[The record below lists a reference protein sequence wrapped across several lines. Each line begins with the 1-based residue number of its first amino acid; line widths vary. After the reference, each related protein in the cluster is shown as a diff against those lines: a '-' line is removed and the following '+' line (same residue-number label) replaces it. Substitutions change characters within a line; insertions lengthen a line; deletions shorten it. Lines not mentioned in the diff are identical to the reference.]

1 MAEVAFGSLEK
12 IVKVALAIKEA
23 VETVKQNDKECR
35 AIEKCATRCT
45 ALLKRLKE
53 QTDIMK
59 DEAMRGPLEDVT
71 ESLEEAL
78 ELVKRCQRKHYFS
91 FMRFNNYELS
101 TATNNFSD
109 ENIIG
114 GGGAATV
121 YKSNYQE
128 QLGVVRDGQE
138 VAIKKVFDYCLAD
151 TNERSIYDGIN
162 VFINLEHKNIIRPLG
177 YCHEI
182 VMVLCHN
189 EGKYIGAHSNIF
201 CFVEKYM
208 PNGSMK
214 SFIKGMFSLGYMAPE
229 YLGEGILSTKCDVY
243 AFGMILNQTISSLN
257 RSKSRYRHF
266 VGWAELAEDA
276 RRMETFGPAPA
287 KVDQSQLMEI
297 KRCIEVG
304 SLCTQFDR
312 HERPTMT
319 EVLQMLSGSSKK

>member
-1 MAEVAFGSLEK
+1 MADVAFGSLEK

-35 AIEKCATRCT
+35 AIKMCATRCT
-45 ALLKRLKE
+45 ALLKRLEE

-59 DEAMRGPLEDVT
+59 DEAMRGPLEDVA

-78 ELVKRCQRKHYFS
+78 ELVKLCQRKHCFS
-91 FMRFNNYELS
+91 QLWKAGDMAKELRRVQDDIVRKIQVGDF
-101 TATNNFSD
+101 A
-109 ENIIG
+109 
-114 GGGAATV
+114 AMVQATV
-121 YKSNYQE
+121 MLTNFQNAHAALPPPLPPPPLSEEVVPGSQLIDWSSCFRMIQGIAQGIHYLHE
-128 QLGVVRDGQE
+128 QCVVRTDL
-138 VAIKKVFDYCLAD
+138 K
-151 TNERSIYDGIN
+151 
-162 VFINLEHKNIIRPLG
+162 P
-177 YCHEI
+177 
-182 VMVLCHN
+182 
-189 EGKYIGAHSNIF
+189 SNILLDSDMNPLISDF
-201 CFVEKYM
+201 GVATK
-208 PNGSMK
+208 
-214 SFIKGMFSLGYMAPE
+214 GYMATE